1 MSMVNFDMFKKK
13 HRSDAE
19 NDADEEIMSVVDEA
33 HEKGDLEQDEADM
46 IENIL
51 SFGDTDARD
60 IMTRRSDIRA
70 LDGSLTLEEAV
81 GRVLDFSNS
90 RFPVYQGNI
99 DTILG
104 VVTFRDLMNKYI
116 RSPENRTIAIEDI
129 PKLIREVSV
138 IPESRPIDSIFQ
150 YMRSKKVQIVIVV
163 DEYGQ
168 TSGLVAMED
177 ILEEIVGNILDEYDT
192 DDHFIQRSFDDSIIM
207 DGMTPLERAGEVLK
221 YDFSGEEYETLN
233 GYLTALLGHI
243 PTEADHTVAG
253 KKFLFHI
260 LKVDHHTIRKVRA
273 ERQPAA
279 ARKEN

>member
-1 MSMVNFDMFKKK
+1 MFKKK

-81 GRVLDFSNS
+81 RRVLDFSNS

-116 RSPENRTIAIEDI
+116 RSPE
-129 PKLIREVSV
+129 
-138 IPESRPIDSIFQ
+138 
-150 YMRSKKVQIVIVV
+150 
-163 DEYGQ
+163 
-168 TSGLVAMED
+168 
-177 ILEEIVGNILDEYDT
+177 
-192 DDHFIQRSFDDSIIM
+192 
-207 DGMTPLERAGEVLK
+207 
-221 YDFSGEEYETLN
+221 
-233 GYLTALLGHI
+233 
-243 PTEADHTVAG
+243 
-253 KKFLFHI
+253 
-260 LKVDHHTIRKVRA
+260 
-273 ERQPAA
+273 
-279 ARKEN
+279 

>member
-51 SFGDTDARD
+51 SIGDTDARD

-81 GRVLDFSNS
+81 IRVLDFSNS

-104 VVTFRDLMNKYI
+104 VVPFRDLMNKYI
-116 RSPENRTIAIEDI
+116 RAPENRTIAIEEI
-129 PKLIREVSV
+129 P
-138 IPESRPIDSIFQ
+138 
-150 YMRSKKVQIVIVV
+150 
-163 DEYGQ
+163 
-168 TSGLVAMED
+168 
-177 ILEEIVGNILDEYDT
+177 
-192 DDHFIQRSFDDSIIM
+192 
-207 DGMTPLERAGEVLK
+207 
-221 YDFSGEEYETLN
+221 
-233 GYLTALLGHI
+233 
-243 PTEADHTVAG
+243 
-253 KKFLFHI
+253 
-260 LKVDHHTIRKVRA
+260 
-273 ERQPAA
+273 
-279 ARKEN
+279 